1 MRKRNFIIT
10 LKDKQERLAQAK
22 SIQQKATFQDFTLI
36 HAKDDED
43 LSSMLQELKPSNFIA
58 VLDMILT
65 SYTTLKRLELEF
77 NAIVLHGPIEFKSNI
92 FNAQG
97 EHVSDSN
104 NPCNYV

>member
-10 LKDKQERLAQAK
+10 LQNKQERLAQAK
-22 SIQQKATFQDFTLI
+22 SIQQKATFQDFVLI
-36 HAKDDED
+36 HAKDDEY
-43 LSSMLQELKPSNFIA
+43 LSSMLQELKPKNFIA

-77 NAIVLHGPIEFKSNI
+77 NAIVLHDPIELKTNI
-92 FNAQG
+92 FNVQG

-104 NPCNYV
+104 NPSSF